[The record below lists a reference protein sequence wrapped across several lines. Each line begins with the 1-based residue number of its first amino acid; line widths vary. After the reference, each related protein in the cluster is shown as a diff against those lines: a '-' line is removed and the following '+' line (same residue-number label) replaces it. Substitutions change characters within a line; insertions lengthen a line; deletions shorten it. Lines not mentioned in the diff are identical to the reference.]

1 MAEERRAR
9 SRMAVALK
17 YEQGVDE
24 APKVVASGRGY
35 IAERIVE
42 VAREHR
48 VPVVEDAA
56 LVAAL
61 MSVEVGS
68 PIPPHLY
75 EAVARVLAFVYSSG
89 RSYERERSGAG

>member
-1 MAEERRAR
+1 MAEGRR
-9 SRMAVALK
+9 SRPKMAVALR

-24 APKVVASGRGY
+24 APRVMASGRGY
-35 IAERIVE
+35 VAERIVE

-61 MSVEVGS
+61 ISVEVGS

-75 EAVARVLAFVYSSG
+75 EAVAQVLAFVYSSG